1 MLQRCLCLA
10 IFVTCG
16 GSVVKCGGS
25 PALSLT
31 VFLYRGE
38 YDKRKMLSCLLV
50 AFSPHPQILANV
62 CSRAWCW
69 QCRARSLLAKNHRL
83 PLNPRAASPNVL
95 GKGWKEQADQEMGG
109 GSCCHRRLYSPRQDP
124 FGLSLVSGG
133 WSGFGGP
140 EGGSCKGKQPAC
152 LVGILMPLY
161 LIRQFLQPL
170 LLSLLMY
177 SYLFDLLQTS
187 PL

>member
-1 MLQRCLCLA
+1 M
-10 IFVTCG
+10 
-16 GSVVKCGGS
+16 KCGGS
-25 PALSLT
+25 PALSLA

-50 AFSPHPQILANV
+50 AFSPYPQILANA
-62 CSRAWCW
+62 CSRACCW
-69 QCRARSLLAKNHRL
+69 QCHARSSLAKKHQL
-83 PLNPRAASPNVL
+83 PLNPRAASLNVV
-95 GKGWKEQADQEMGG
+95 GKGWKEQVDQEMGG
-109 GSCCHRRLYSPRQDP
+109 GSCCQWQLYSSRQDP
-124 FGLSLVSGG
+124 FGVSLVSSV
-133 WSGFGGP
+133 WAGFGGP
-140 EGGSCKGKQPAC
+140 EGGSCEGKQPAC
-152 LVGILMPLY
+152 LVGILTPLY